1 VKIKVTPRSQE
12 DIVTISNYLAVG
24 TKAERQLQ
32 IIREAREFNRWSITN
47 NPELLDEMFDY
58 EIIED

>member
-1 VKIKVTPRSQE
+1 
-12 DIVTISNYLAVG
+12 VTISNYLAVG